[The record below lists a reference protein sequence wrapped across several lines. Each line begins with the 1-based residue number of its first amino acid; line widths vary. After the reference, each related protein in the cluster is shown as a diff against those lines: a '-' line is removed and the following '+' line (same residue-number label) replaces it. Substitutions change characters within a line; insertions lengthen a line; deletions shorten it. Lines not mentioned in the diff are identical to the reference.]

1 MSEKYYFMVISEE
14 EEEIIK
20 FMKIRWLFYSYTTD

>member
-1 MSEKYYFMVISEE
+1 MSEKYHFIEIS

-20 FMKIRWLFYSYTTD
+20 FMKIRWLFYPYTTD